1 MNIIK
6 RELKANLKALIIW
19 SLSLTF
25 VYFSASTEYSAFRD
39 NPEILDAMGQFED
52 MFRAMGIS
60 TTDMTTPQGFLS
72 MMSIY
77 LYLPISIYGALL
89 GSSIIS
95 KEERD
100 RTAEYLFTLP
110 ITREKVLL
118 NKIIGAF
125 ILLLLLV
132 IYLLGMLTVIFYRFG
147 LSSDFYNFI
156 LYLLFALPATG
167 YIFMSIGMLMASV
180 LKQYKKSGSAVLAI
194 LISTYMLNILIGLT
208 DKIDF
213 LQYFVP
219 FQYYKVEDMLEGNIE
234 LKFVL
239 LTIFVIGSCITG
251 VFVFYKKRD
260 LYI

>member
-1 MNIIK
+1 
-6 RELKANLKALIIW
+6 
-19 SLSLTF
+19 
-25 VYFSASTEYSAFRD
+25 
-39 NPEILDAMGQFED
+39 
-52 MFRAMGIS
+52 
-60 TTDMTTPQGFLS
+60 
-72 MMSIY
+72 
-77 LYLPISIYGALL
+77 
-89 GSSIIS
+89 
-95 KEERD
+95 
-100 RTAEYLFTLP
+100 
-110 ITREKVLL
+110 
-118 NKIIGAF
+118 
-125 ILLLLLV
+125 
-132 IYLLGMLTVIFYRFG
+132 
-147 LSSDFYNFI
+147 
-156 LYLLFALPATG
+156 
-167 YIFMSIGMLMASV
+167 MASV